1 MTDKEIIRALR
12 LCGKIDSNCRE
23 CKLWGVDR
31 CVEHLAGAAADLIE
45 RLTAENVALRE
56 GASLGKVKRSQ
67 KQAYEK
73 QIESLQA
80 LANRQLSEIKKL
92 QKDLCWKDL
101 EVDAAEWKQERAEAE
116 RDALREKQ
124 RWIPVTER
132 MPNTIPCNAGTEYS
146 EAVIVWTTGNKAMI
160 AVWDGIDFICPTDFW
175 EAWGEEITHWM
186 PLPEVPEEVLPKN
199 MADEIALKLMRL
211 ADLEAICSFARLR
224 ELAEAD
230 KDGRVVILPCKVGD
244 TVWFKTYKNNARDCI
259 GVQPHEVTRISA
271 SIIVPGEIVDIGIPV
286 DQIGVRVFLSETEA
300 VAADAKPPAGNS
312 ILEV

>member
-1 MTDKEIIRALR
+1 MTDKEIIQALR
-12 LCGKIDSNCRE
+12 CCEKEVCADGGLCPLFSDADCI
-23 CKLWGVDR
+23 V
-31 CVEHLAGAAADLIE
+31 HLGEAAIDLIE

-116 RDALREKQ
+116 RDALREKVPQ
-124 RWIPVTER
+124 WVSVANRLPELWKNEKTGELINYMVRSPYFGVDIGNYQKE
-132 MPNTIPCNAGTEYS
+132 AGTWLCMGLPCT
-146 EAVIVWTTGNKAMI
+146 V
-160 AVWDGIDFICPTDFW
+160 
-175 EAWGEEITHWM
+175 THWM
-186 PLPEVPEEVLPKN
+186 PLPEAPEEVLPKN

-230 KDGRVVILPCKVGD
+230 KDGRVLILPCAPDAIYWEKVGGILAQSRFEGLHVYED
-244 TVWFKTYKNNARDCI
+244 GTIKYA
-259 GVQPHEVTRISA
+259 GY
-271 SIIVPGEIVDIGIPV
+271 GMEICAEDIGKT
-286 DQIGVRVFLSETEA
+286 VFLSREEA
-300 VAADAKPPAGNS
+300 EKALQEMEAAK
-312 ILEV
+312 